1 MYIKKA
7 LVLPGVIGVF
17 GVVAAIATQACGSSS
32 ATPDANDAA
41 LVMSACMHICTCEA
55 GVAGTP
61 GTTDAMCSA
70 DCAASLGPWNV
81 SSSGINRGMSFSTTA
96 GGVDFAASEQ
106 ACVDCFNAASCTDI
120 ANGAACVTACQ

>member
-1 MYIKKA
+1 MVKKSI
-7 LVLPGVIGVF
+7 LVPGVVGLF
-17 GVVAAIATQACGSSS
+17 GIVAVIATQACGSSS
-32 ATPDANDAA
+32 STPDANHAQ

-61 GTTDAMCSA
+61 GTTDSMCQA
-70 DCAASLGPWNV
+70 DCAGSLGPWTT
-81 SSSGINRGMSFSTTA
+81 STSTSLSRGTSFSTTA